1 MIVYPQ
7 RATLYLGSYYAVN
20 MIHTN
25 DIWMFLLLILGVLI
39 ECRTRLNIELG
50 AFALKQIEL

>member
-25 DIWMFLLLILGVLI
+25 DIWVFMLLILGILI
-39 ECRTRLNIELG
+39 ECRTRLNIEMG
-50 AFALKQIEL
+50 AFALKQI